1 MDKPSQNNLYAG
13 LIIYRIQRH
22 NNIEYLLLN
31 DTFTNKKHWFCPKG
45 QVIGNEDTI
54 KETFE
59 ATGLRPTE
67 LRIEEGFAVELRYL
81 SGTKAKRVKYHLA
94 QLVDH
99 HTRLLPNA
107 QGVHM
112 QWLIKQQQQTK

>member
-54 KETFE
+54 K
-59 ATGLRPTE
+59 
-67 LRIEEGFAVELRYL
+67 
-81 SGTKAKRVKYHLA
+81 
-94 QLVDH
+94 
-99 HTRLLPNA
+99 
-107 QGVHM
+107 
-112 QWLIKQQQQTK
+112 